1 MKTTMILAATL
12 ALLSA
17 PALAQGRPGEVDG
30 TLGNGINRSSAGP
43 DTSGPVSSRAP
54 GRAGEVDG
62 TLGNGIARS
71 SAVPGASGPVSSN
84 APGHGGAVDGTLG
97 NGVARSSVAPR
108 APTSTGTLNPAVR

>member
-30 TLGNGINRSSAGP
+30 TLGNGI
-43 DTSGPVSSRAP
+43 
-54 GRAGEVDG
+54 
-62 TLGNGIARS
+62 ARS

-84 APGHGGAVDGTLG
+84 APGQGGAVDGTLG

-108 APTSTGTLNPAVR
+108 APSSTGTLNPAVR